1 MKKKTLIITI
11 VSIVVALIAIGLLVY
26 FLAIRN
32 NDKVSKITETYNEL
46 SGKENYTF
54 IRKIDDENKI
64 TNIKKGD
71 KAYKE
76 EISQGIKSALTYYD
90 GNTYFMNDSIKQYFE
105 YQNNDYIYTEIVNN
119 FLRAKDLEYT
129 EGKEEIN
136 GKKYN
141 YEEVSGYQDF
151 LIDPSLYAQDINQAK
166 TRFYYKGDDLKY
178 IKTIIGDKEE
188 LLEISIE
195 YTADSGVYEVPSDYT
210 NGETDIQE

>member
-11 VSIVVALIAIGLLVY
+11 VSIVVALIVIGLLVY

-32 NDKVSKITETYNEL
+32 NDKVSKIEKTYNEL
-46 SGKENYTF
+46 SEAENYTF
-54 IRKIDDENKI
+54 IRKIDDENQV

-71 KAYKE
+71 RAYKE
-76 EISQGIKSALTYYD
+76 EISQGIKSGLTYYD
-90 GNTYFMNDSIKQYFE
+90 GNTYFMNDSTKQYFE

-151 LIDPSLYAQDINQAK
+151 LVDQSIYAQDITQAK
-166 TRFYYKGDDLKY
+166 TRFYYKGNDLKY

-188 LLEISIE
+188 LLEINIE
-195 YTADSGVYEVPSDYT
+195 YKADSGVYEVPSDYT
-210 NGETDIQE
+210 NGEADIQE